1 MKRLFDYA
9 DQYVQQSDWK
19 DFALVKFCLFSMGI
33 LAGMYIPKK
42 KKEYVQIVS
51 ITVFLAT
58 YIPLMAKF
66 FKIVKDNTD

>member
-19 DFALVKFCLFSMGI
+19 DFALVKFCLFSMG
-33 LAGMYIPKK
+33 LLSGMYIPKK

-66 FKIVKDNTD
+66 FKIVKDNTN

>member
-19 DFALVKFCLFSMGI
+19 EFALVKFCLFSMGL

-66 FKIVKDNTD
+66 FKIVKDNTN